1 MGGSLI
7 IERLNEETQVHHAEA
22 DADLDVLFRHDA
34 SASHYMLYLMRL
46 YGFEAPLE
54 SALLTTPAL
63 DLMVN
68 LRERSRASFIAQDLL
83 ALGLRPAL
91 VAELPMCLTIPS
103 FRGAAEALGWMYVVE
118 RSTLA
123 HSVIRHHLLTTIPS
137 EMKRASS
144 YLQSYS
150 GVVGTRWR
158 KFGVTL
164 DNVARHPAI
173 ADRIIASANE
183 AFRCQR
189 RWLQQDQG
197 QPSVRVAG

>member
-1 MGGSLI
+1 MGASLM
-7 IERLNEETQVHHAEA
+7 IERLNEETRNHHAEA
-22 DADLDVLFRHDA
+22 DADLDVLFHRDA
-34 SASHYMLYLMRL
+34 SVSHYMLYLMRL

-54 SALLTTPAL
+54 STLATTPAL

-68 LRERSRASFIAQDLL
+68 LKERSRASFIAQDLL
-83 ALGLRPAL
+83 GLGLRPTL
-91 VAELPMCLTIPS
+91 VADLPMCLTIPS
-103 FRGAAEALGWMYVVE
+103 FRGAAEALGWMYVIE
-118 RSTLA
+118 RATLA
-123 HSVIRHHLLTTIPS
+123 HSVIRHHLLTLLPD

-158 KFGVTL
+158 KFGVIL

-173 ADRIIASANE
+173 ADRIVASAND

-189 RWLQQDQG
+189 RWLQTEQQTTAA
-197 QPSVRVAG
+197 RAAG

>member
-1 MGGSLI
+1 MGSSLI

-22 DADLDVLFRHDA
+22 DSDLDVLFRRDA
-34 SASHYMLYLMRL
+34 SVSNYMLYLMRI

-54 SALLTTPAL
+54 SALLSTPTL

-68 LRERSRASFIAQDLL
+68 LKERGRAAFIAQDLL
-83 ALGLRPAL
+83 ALGLRPTL
-91 VAELPMCLTIPS
+91 VADLPTCLNIPS

-123 HSVIRHHLLTTIPS
+123 HSVIRHHLLTKLPT
-137 EMKRASS
+137 EMQNASR

-164 DNVARHPAI
+164 DNVARHPQI
-173 ADRIIASANE
+173 ADRIVASANE

-189 RWLQQDQG
+189 RWLQHDQH
-197 QPSVRVAG
+197 QPSVRAAG

>member
-1 MGGSLI
+1 MAASVM
-7 IERLNEETQVHHAEA
+7 IERLNEDTQVHQAEA
-22 DADLDVLFRHDA
+22 DSDLDGLFHRDA
-34 SASHYMLYLMRL
+34 STSNYMLYLMRI
-46 YGFEAPLE
+46 YGFESPLE
-54 SALLTTPAL
+54 STLLMTPAL

-83 ALGLRPAL
+83 ALGLKPSL

-118 RSTLA
+118 RATLA
-123 HSVIRHHLLTTIPS
+123 HSVIRNHLLTRLPA
-137 EMKRASS
+137 EMQRASN

-150 GVVGTRWR
+150 GVVGQRWR
-158 KFGVTL
+158 AFGAVL

-173 ADRIIASANE
+173 ADRIVASAND

-189 RWLQQDQG
+189 RWLH
-197 QPSVRVAG
+197 SEVLTMVARAAG